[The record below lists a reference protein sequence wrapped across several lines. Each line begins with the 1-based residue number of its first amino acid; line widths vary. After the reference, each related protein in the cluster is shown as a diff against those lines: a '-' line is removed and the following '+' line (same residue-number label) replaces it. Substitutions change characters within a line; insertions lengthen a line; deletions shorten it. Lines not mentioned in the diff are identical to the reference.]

1 MYTVKYQ
8 EEEFQVT
15 LKNKIKIEKIKAF
28 LLLKRIIR
36 KGRVLIPDNLKMY
49 GNYESKYK
57 VDKRMPK
64 KLYQKNI
71 EKIKNSER
79 IILTERYIYERYVN
93 EGKTEEYLD
102 YLNKRR
108 DMLTQCIEM
117 LESVIEMKNDVNGE
131 NKIRN

>member
-1 MYTVKYQ
+1 MYCT
-8 EEEFQVT
+8 
-15 LKNKIKIEKIKAF
+15 I
-28 LLLKRIIR
+28 
-36 KGRVLIPDNLKMY
+36 Y

-57 VDKRMPK
+57 VDKHMPK

-131 NKIRN
+131 NKIKSEIDDL

>member
-1 MYTVKYQ
+1 MYCT
-8 EEEFQVT
+8 
-15 LKNKIKIEKIKAF
+15 I
-28 LLLKRIIR
+28 
-36 KGRVLIPDNLKMY
+36 Y

-57 VDKRMPK
+57 VDKHMPK

-108 DMLTQCIEM
+108 DMSPAKCLLLTKIEKFFNF
-117 LESVIEMKNDVNGE
+117 LFFRTI
-131 NKIRN
+131 

>member
-1 MYTVKYQ
+1 MR
-8 EEEFQVT
+8 
-15 LKNKIKIEKIKAF
+15 KI
-28 LLLKRIIR
+28 
-36 KGRVLIPDNLKMY
+36 
-49 GNYESKYK
+49 
-57 VDKRMPK
+57 
-64 KLYQKNI
+64 Q
-71 EKIKNSER
+71 
-79 IILTERYIYERYVN
+79 YVN